1 MSEITNPIPDQAE
14 QTPEVPQTEPDQTE
28 AVEPEQVDKG
38 KASREAAR
46 YRVRA
51 REAEEQL
58 AQTSARLDAL
68 QRQVIESRLA
78 GLNPAAFWR
87 LHGDQLDGLVD
98 DDGRVNIDAVT
109 QAVEALRAEYG
120 LTRRSAPIVPD
131 VGQQPE
137 VARAHGFDEAFS
149 PRRGQ

>member
-1 MSEITNPIPDQAE
+1 MSENTAQDE
-14 QTPEVPQTEPDQTE
+14 TPETPQTEAEQTE
-28 AVEPEQVDKG
+28 AVEPEQVDKS

-51 REAEEQL
+51 KTAEEQL

-68 QRQVIESRLA
+68 QRQVIEHRLD
-78 GLNPAAFWR
+78 GLNPAAFWKLR
-87 LHGDQLDGLVD
+87 DNQLDGLVD
-98 DDGRVNIDAVT
+98 DDGRINTDAVT
-109 QAVEALRAEYG
+109 QAVEALRTAYG